1 MRFLLC
7 GINAKYIHSNLA
19 IFSLKAYADRKKI
32 PGAEIILKE
41 YTINNYV
48 EDILQDLYEEKAD
61 VVIFSCYIWNISF
74 VRELAAELKK
84 VSPDVKIW
92 AGGPEVSYAANK
104 FLIENPAFDLIMQG
118 EGEKVFSELIRLTV
132 EEKCRIKDVYK
143 QSESEKV
150 LSGIVEKRDSIER
163 KQAVKEEKDIE
174 DKHFA
179 GEDNVYPTNYI
190 DMSKLQK
197 LQGIA
202 VRDFSGEAAL
212 GNAESNIGNKTK
224 IINTGFATLMDMDT
238 IPFVYEDFHLFEHK
252 ILYYETSRGCPF
264 CCSYCLSSVDK
275 TVRFRSL
282 PIVKKELDAFLEAK
296 VPQVKFVDRTFNCNR
311 QRAIDIWSYLVEHD
325 NGITNFHFE
334 ISSDLLGEEEL
345 ELFAKMRPGLIQLEI
360 GVQSTNGETV
370 DAIHRHMDLDKLFH
384 YVDRV
389 HELGNIHQHLDLIAG
404 LPYENYERF
413 GCSFDDLYAHEPDQ
427 LQLGFLKVL
436 KGTMMEEEVKKYSI
450 LYRNQ
455 PPYEVLG
462 TKWLSYDE
470 IILLKGVEELVELY
484 YNSGQYTLT
493 LKYAVP
499 FFESPFRFYEMFSA
513 WYRGKG
519 YHKLNHNRLEKY
531 NILREFLREHIDEN
545 EWDTL
550 DEIMLYD
557 MYLRENVKGRPAW
570 AKDTAQ
576 YKKEWKA
583 LYREQG
589 EKLFPE
595 DVQAGIYDSKRA
607 ANQSHIEVFEIN
619 IKKFEQSG
627 QVEKKQVF
635 CLFDYS
641 RRNPLNRAARTVEW
655 EIL

>member
-104 FLIENPAFDLIMQG
+104 FLMENPAFDLIMQG
-118 EGEKVFSELIRLTV
+118 EGEEVFSELIRLTV
-132 EEKCRIKDVYK
+132 EEKCRIRDVYK

-150 LSGIVEKRDSIER
+150 LSGIVEKRYSIEG

-190 DMSKLQK
+190 DMSKLRK

-202 VRDFSGEAAL
+202 VWDFSGEAAL

-224 IINTGFATLMDMDT
+224 IINTGFATLMNMDT

-470 IILLKGVEELVELY
+470 IILLTGVEELVELY

-545 EWDTL
+545 ERDTL

>member
-104 FLIENPAFDLIMQG
+104 FLMENPTFDLIMQG
-118 EGEKVFSELIRLTV
+118 EGEEVFSELIRLTV

-143 QSESEKV
+143 QSESKKV
-150 LSGIVEKRDSIER
+150 LSGIVEKRYSIER

-202 VRDFSGEAAL
+202 VRDFLGEAAL

-224 IINTGFATLMDMDT
+224 IINTGFATLMNMDT

-384 YVDRV
+384 YVDSV

-545 EWDTL
+545 ERDTL

>member
-104 FLIENPAFDLIMQG
+104 FLMENPTFDLIMQG
-118 EGEKVFSELIRLTV
+118 EGEEVFSELIRLTV

-143 QSESEKV
+143 QSESKKV
-150 LSGIVEKRDSIER
+150 LSGIVEKRYSIER

-202 VRDFSGEAAL
+202 VWDFSGEAAL

-224 IINTGFATLMDMDT
+224 IINTGFATLMNMDT

-384 YVDRV
+384 YVDSV

-545 EWDTL
+545 ERDTL

>member
-84 VSPDVKIW
+84 VSPAVKIW

-104 FLIENPAFDLIMQG
+104 FLMENPAFDLIMQG
-118 EGEKVFSELIRLTV
+118 EGEEVFSELIRLTV

-143 QSESEKV
+143 QSESKKV
-150 LSGIVEKRDSIER
+150 LSGIVEKRYSIER

-202 VRDFSGEAAL
+202 VRDFSGKAAL
-212 GNAESNIGNKTK
+212 GNAESNIENKTK

-282 PIVKKELDAFLEAK
+282 PIVKKELDAFFEAK

-370 DAIHRHMDLDKLFH
+370 DAIHRHMDLEKLFH

-389 HELGNIHQHLDLIAG
+389 HVLGNIHQHLDLIAG

>member
-104 FLIENPAFDLIMQG
+104 FLMENPAFDLIMQG
-118 EGEKVFSELIRLTV
+118 EGEEVFSELIRLTV

-143 QSESEKV
+143 QSESKKV
-150 LSGIVEKRDSIER
+150 LSGIVEKRYSIEG

-202 VRDFSGEAAL
+202 VWDFSGEAAL

-282 PIVKKELDAFLEAK
+282 PIVKKELDTFLEAK

-384 YVDRV
+384 YVDSV

>member
-104 FLIENPAFDLIMQG
+104 FLMENPTFDLIMQG
-118 EGEKVFSELIRLTV
+118 EGEEVFSELIRLTV

-143 QSESEKV
+143 QSESKKV
-150 LSGIVEKRDSIER
+150 LSGIVEKRYSIER

-224 IINTGFATLMDMDT
+224 IINTGFATLMNMDT

-384 YVDRV
+384 YVDSV

>member
-104 FLIENPAFDLIMQG
+104 FLMENPTFDLIMQG
-118 EGEKVFSELIRLTV
+118 EGEEVFSELIRLTV

-143 QSESEKV
+143 QSESKKV
-150 LSGIVEKRDSIER
+150 LSGIVEKRYSIER

-202 VRDFSGEAAL
+202 VWDFSGEAAL

-224 IINTGFATLMDMDT
+224 IINTGFATLMNMDT

-370 DAIHRHMDLDKLFH
+370 DAIHLHMDLDKLFH
-384 YVDRV
+384 YVDSV

>member
-1 MRFLLC
+1 M
-7 GINAKYIHSNLA
+7 
-19 IFSLKAYADRKKI
+19 
-32 PGAEIILKE
+32 
-41 YTINNYV
+41 
-48 EDILQDLYEEKAD
+48 
-61 VVIFSCYIWNISF
+61 
-74 VRELAAELKK
+74 RELAAELKK

-104 FLIENPAFDLIMQG
+104 FLMENPTFDLIMQG
-118 EGEKVFSELIRLTV
+118 EGEEVFSELIRLTV

-143 QSESEKV
+143 QSESKKV
-150 LSGIVEKRDSIER
+150 LSGIVEKRYSIER

-202 VRDFSGEAAL
+202 VWDFSGEAAL

-224 IINTGFATLMDMDT
+224 IINTGFATLMNMDT

-370 DAIHRHMDLDKLFH
+370 DA
-384 YVDRV
+384 
-389 HELGNIHQHLDLIAG
+389 IHQHLDLIAG

>member
-104 FLIENPAFDLIMQG
+104 FLMENPAFDLIMQG
-118 EGEKVFSELIRLTV
+118 EGEEVFSELIRLTV

-143 QSESEKV
+143 QSESKKV
-150 LSGIVEKRDSIER
+150 LSGIVEKRYSIER

-174 DKHFA
+174 DKYFA

-202 VRDFSGEAAL
+202 VWDFSGEAAL

-545 EWDTL
+545 ERDTL

>member
-32 PGAEIILKE
+32 PEAEIILKE

-104 FLIENPAFDLIMQG
+104 FLMENPAFDLIMQG
-118 EGEKVFSELIRLTV
+118 EGEGVFSELIRLTV

-143 QSESEKV
+143 QSESKKV
-150 LSGIVEKRDSIER
+150 LSEIVEKRYSIER

-462 TKWLSYDE
+462 TKWLFYDE

>member
-104 FLIENPAFDLIMQG
+104 FLMENPAFDLIMQG
-118 EGEKVFSELIRLTV
+118 EGEEVFSELIRLTV

-143 QSESEKV
+143 QSESKKV
-150 LSGIVEKRDSIER
+150 LSGIVEKRYSIER

-202 VRDFSGEAAL
+202 VRDFSGKAAL
-212 GNAESNIGNKTK
+212 GNAESNIENKTK

-499 FFESPFRFYEMFSA
+499 FFESPFRFYEMSSA

>member
-104 FLIENPAFDLIMQG
+104 FLMENPAFDLIMQG
-118 EGEKVFSELIRLTV
+118 EGEEVFSELIRLTV

-143 QSESEKV
+143 QSESKKV
-150 LSGIVEKRDSIER
+150 LSGIVEKRYSIER

-202 VRDFSGEAAL
+202 VWDFSGEAAL

-384 YVDRV
+384 YVDSV

-436 KGTMMEEEVKKYSI
+436 KGTMMEEEVKKYSS

>member
-48 EDILQDLYEEKAD
+48 EDILKDLYEEKAD

-104 FLIENPAFDLIMQG
+104 FLMENPAFDLIMQG
-118 EGEKVFSELIRLTV
+118 EGEEVFSELIRLTV

-143 QSESEKV
+143 QSESKKV
-150 LSGIVEKRDSIER
+150 LSGIVEKRYFIER

-595 DVQAGIYDSKRA
+595 DMQAGIYDSKRA

>member
-48 EDILQDLYEEKAD
+48 EDILQDLYEAKAD
-61 VVIFSCYIWNISF
+61 IIIFSCYIWNISF

-84 VSPDVKIW
+84 VSPEVKIW

-104 FLIENPAFDLIMQG
+104 FLMENPAFDLIMQG
-118 EGEKVFSELIRLTV
+118 EGEEVFSELICLTV

-143 QSESEKV
+143 QSESKKV
-150 LSGIVEKRDSIER
+150 LSGIVEKRYFIER

-202 VRDFSGEAAL
+202 VRDFLGEAAL

-384 YVDRV
+384 YVDSV

-519 YHKLNHNRLEKY
+519 YHKLNHNRFEKY

-545 EWDTL
+545 ERDTL

>member
-104 FLIENPAFDLIMQG
+104 FLMENPTFDLIMQG
-118 EGEKVFSELIRLTV
+118 EGEEVFSELIRLTV

-143 QSESEKV
+143 QSESKKV
-150 LSGIVEKRDSIER
+150 LSGIVEKRYSIER

-202 VRDFSGEAAL
+202 VWDFSGEAAL

-224 IINTGFATLMDMDT
+224 IINTGFATLMNMDT

-384 YVDRV
+384 YVDSV

-404 LPYENYERF
+404 MPYENYERF

>member
-48 EDILQDLYEEKAD
+48 EDILQDLYEAKAD
-61 VVIFSCYIWNISF
+61 IIIFSCYIWNISF

-84 VSPDVKIW
+84 VSPEVKIW

-104 FLIENPAFDLIMQG
+104 FLMENPAFDLIMQG
-118 EGEKVFSELIRLTV
+118 EGEEVFSELIRLTV

-143 QSESEKV
+143 QSESKKV
-150 LSGIVEKRDSIER
+150 LSGIVEKRYSIER

-202 VRDFSGEAAL
+202 VRDFSGKAAL
-212 GNAESNIGNKTK
+212 GNAESNIENKTK

-462 TKWLSYDE
+462 TKWLSY
-470 IILLKGVEELVELY
+470 ELVELY

-607 ANQSHIEVFEIN
+607 ANQSHIEVFKIN

>member
-104 FLIENPAFDLIMQG
+104 FLMENPTFDLIMQG
-118 EGEKVFSELIRLTV
+118 EGEEVFSELIRLTV

-143 QSESEKV
+143 QSESKKV
-150 LSGIVEKRDSIER
+150 LSGIVEKRYSIEG

-202 VRDFSGEAAL
+202 VWDFSGEAAL

-370 DAIHRHMDLDKLFH
+370 DAIHRHMDLNKLFH

-550 DEIMLYD
+550 DEIMTYD

>member
-104 FLIENPAFDLIMQG
+104 FLMENPTFDLIMQG
-118 EGEKVFSELIRLTV
+118 EGEEVFSELIRLTV

-143 QSESEKV
+143 QSESKKV
-150 LSGIVEKRDSIER
+150 LSGIVEKRYSIER

-202 VRDFSGEAAL
+202 VWDFSGEAAL

-224 IINTGFATLMDMDT
+224 IINTGFATLMNMDT

-499 FFESPFRFYEMFSA
+499 FFYFLFRFYEMFSA

>member
-32 PGAEIILKE
+32 PGAEIISKE

-104 FLIENPAFDLIMQG
+104 FLMENPTFDLIMQG
-118 EGEKVFSELIRLTV
+118 EGEEVFSELIRLTV

-143 QSESEKV
+143 QSESKKV
-150 LSGIVEKRDSIER
+150 LSGIVEKRYSIER

-202 VRDFSGEAAL
+202 VRDFLGEAAL

-384 YVDRV
+384 YVDSV

>member
-104 FLIENPAFDLIMQG
+104 FLMENPAFDLIMQG
-118 EGEKVFSELIRLTV
+118 EGEEVFSELIRLTV

-150 LSGIVEKRDSIER
+150 LSGIVEKRYFIEG

-202 VRDFSGEAAL
+202 VWDFSGEAAL

-224 IINTGFATLMDMDT
+224 IINTGFATLMNMDT

-370 DAIHRHMDLDKLFH
+370 DAIHRHMDLEKLFH

-389 HELGNIHQHLDLIAG
+389 HALGNIHQHLDLIAG

-413 GCSFDDLYAHEPDQ
+413 GVSFDDLYAHKPDQ

-589 EKLFPE
+589 EKLFSE

-655 EIL
+655 EIV

>member
-84 VSPDVKIW
+84 VSPAVKIW

-104 FLIENPAFDLIMQG
+104 FLEQNPAFDLIMQG
-118 EGEKVFSELIRLTV
+118 EGEEVFSELIRFV
-132 EEKCRIKDVYK
+132 V
-143 QSESEKV
+143 
-150 LSGIVEKRDSIER
+150 
-163 KQAVKEEKDIE
+163 E

-197 LQGIA
+197 LRGIA

-212 GNAESNIGNKTK
+212 GNAESNIENKTK
-224 IINTGFATLMDMDT
+224 IINTGFATLMNMDT

-370 DAIHRHMDLDKLFH
+370 DAIHRHMDLDKLFY

-484 YNSGQYTLT
+484 YNSDQYTLT

-513 WYRGKG
+513 WYRGKS

-607 ANQSHIEVFEIN
+607 ANQSHIEVFEID

>member
-1 MRFLLC
+1 M
-7 GINAKYIHSNLA
+7 
-19 IFSLKAYADRKKI
+19 
-32 PGAEIILKE
+32 
-41 YTINNYV
+41 
-48 EDILQDLYEEKAD
+48 
-61 VVIFSCYIWNISF
+61 
-74 VRELAAELKK
+74 RELAAELKK

-104 FLIENPAFDLIMQG
+104 FLMENPAFDLIMQG
-118 EGEKVFSELIRLTV
+118 EGEEVFSELIRLTV

-143 QSESEKV
+143 QSESKKV
-150 LSGIVEKRDSIER
+150 LSGIVEKRYSIER

>member
-104 FLIENPAFDLIMQG
+104 FLMENPTFDLIMQG
-118 EGEKVFSELIRLTV
+118 EGEEVFSELIRLTV

-143 QSESEKV
+143 QSESKKV
-150 LSGIVEKRDSIER
+150 LSGIVEKRYSIER

-202 VRDFSGEAAL
+202 VWDFSGEAAL

-224 IINTGFATLMDMDT
+224 IINTGFATLMNMDT

-370 DAIHRHMDLDKLFH
+370 DAIHRHM
-384 YVDRV
+384 
-389 HELGNIHQHLDLIAG
+389 DLIAG

>member
-48 EDILQDLYEEKAD
+48 EDILQDLYEAKAD
-61 VVIFSCYIWNISF
+61 VIIFSCYIWNISF

-84 VSPDVKIW
+84 VSPAVKIW

-104 FLIENPAFDLIMQG
+104 FLMENPAFDLIMQG
-118 EGEKVFSELIRLTV
+118 EGEEVFSELIRFV
-132 EEKCRIKDVYK
+132 V
-143 QSESEKV
+143 
-150 LSGIVEKRDSIER
+150 
-163 KQAVKEEKDIE
+163 E
-174 DKHFA
+174 DKDFA

-212 GNAESNIGNKTK
+212 GNAESNIENKTK

-370 DAIHRHMDLDKLFH
+370 DAIHRHMDLEKLFH

-389 HELGNIHQHLDLIAG
+389 HDLGNIHQHLDLIAG

-413 GCSFDDLYAHEPDQ
+413 GVSFDDLYAHEPDQ

-436 KGTMMEEEVKKYSI
+436 KGTVMEEEVKKYSI

-531 NILREFLREHIDEN
+531 NILREFLREHIHEN

-607 ANQSHIEVFEIN
+607 ANQSHIEVFEID

-627 QVEKKQVF
+627 QVEKKQGF

>member
-104 FLIENPAFDLIMQG
+104 FLMENPTFDLIMQG
-118 EGEKVFSELIRLTV
+118 EGEEVFSELIRLTV

-143 QSESEKV
+143 QSESKKV
-150 LSGIVEKRDSIER
+150 LSGIVEKRYSIER

-202 VRDFSGEAAL
+202 VWDFSGEAAL

-224 IINTGFATLMDMDT
+224 IINTGFATLMNMDT

-499 FFESPFRFYEMFSA
+499 FFESSFRFYEMFSA

>member
-104 FLIENPAFDLIMQG
+104 FLMENPTFDLIMQG
-118 EGEKVFSELIRLTV
+118 EGEEVFSELIRLTV
-132 EEKCRIKDVYK
+132 EEKCRIRDVYK

-150 LSGIVEKRDSIER
+150 LSGIVEKRYSIEG

-202 VRDFSGEAAL
+202 VWDFSGEAAL

-224 IINTGFATLMDMDT
+224 IINTGFATLMNMDT

-384 YVDRV
+384 YVDSV

>member
-104 FLIENPAFDLIMQG
+104 FLMENPAFDLIMQG
-118 EGEKVFSELIRLTV
+118 EGEEVFSELIRLTV

-143 QSESEKV
+143 QSESKKV
-150 LSGIVEKRDSIER
+150 LSGIVEKRYSIER

-334 ISSDLLGEEEL
+334 ISSDLLGGEEL

>member
-104 FLIENPAFDLIMQG
+104 FLMENPAFDLIMQG
-118 EGEKVFSELIRLTV
+118 EGEEVFSELIRLTV

-143 QSESEKV
+143 QSESKKV
-150 LSGIVEKRDSIER
+150 LSEIVEKRYSIER

-202 VRDFSGEAAL
+202 VWDFSGEAAL

-224 IINTGFATLMDMDT
+224 IINTGFATLMNMDT

-384 YVDRV
+384 YVDSV

-545 EWDTL
+545 ERDTL

>member
-32 PGAEIILKE
+32 PEAEIILKE

-104 FLIENPAFDLIMQG
+104 FLMENPAFDLIMQG
-118 EGEKVFSELIRLTV
+118 EGEEVFSELICLTV

-143 QSESEKV
+143 QSESKKV
-150 LSGIVEKRDSIER
+150 LSGIVEKRYFIER

-202 VRDFSGEAAL
+202 VRDFLGEAAL

-224 IINTGFATLMDMDT
+224 IINTGFATLMNMDT

-384 YVDRV
+384 YVDSV